1 MATSMPPAKPD
12 TKAQPDPFQQPALAN
27 ALMVGKTFTKLAPP
41 GSSGGLAVG
50 RPAYPAQ
57 RGEGFQQG
65 SSAHP
70 GTKPTATDRIRQ
82 KQAARASGNKVG
94 QTYGMPGQV
103 VDNYP
108 QALGGGSG
116 PLMNP
121 TPSGKAPGRPVA
133 PTRDPGY

>member
-1 MATSMPPAKPD
+1 MPPAKPD

-27 ALMVGKTFTKLAPP
+27 ALMLGKTFTKLAPP

-65 SSAHP
+65 P
-70 GTKPTATDRIRQ
+70 GRKPTATERIRE

-103 VDNYP
+103 VDNYS

-121 TPSGKAPGRPVA
+121 TPSGKAPGPPVM
-133 PTRDPGY
+133 PKRGPGY